1 MKRDFIVNSTINE
14 DTHTYSCII
23 NILKTYKR
31 EFSKVQ
37 ENLLFLHFSELY
49 VITKLIGHI
58 TEEVYDRL
66 GFMVDTSYE
75 NKKVDKP
82 DNIRQEGCYKV
93 KVLR

>member
-1 MKRDFIVNSTINE
+1 M
-14 DTHTYSCII
+14 
-23 NILKTYKR
+23 
-31 EFSKVQ
+31 
-37 ENLLFLHFSELY
+37 
-49 VITKLIGHI
+49 ITKLIGHI